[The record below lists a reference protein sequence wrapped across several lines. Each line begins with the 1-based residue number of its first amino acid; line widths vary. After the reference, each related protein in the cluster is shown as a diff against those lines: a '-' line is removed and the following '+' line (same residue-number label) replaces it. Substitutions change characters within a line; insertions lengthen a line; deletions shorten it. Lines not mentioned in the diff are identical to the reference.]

1 MRRRFSDAFY
11 NFVYDDFTSWYVEL
25 CKVKLNGDNEELKRN
40 TKAVLIKV
48 LKDIILMIYP
58 YTPFIAEEIYLALPG
73 HKESI
78 MLDSYPE
85 YDESLVYD
93 AESKI
98 VEDLIKMIKDVRAYK
113 VENNLAPNAKVNLT
127 LVSENI
133 DQELFTTYLTR
144 FAFAS
149 SVKFN
154 EASEGAVKVY
164 SVGQMIIEDN
174 VNKAE
179 LLEKI
184 EKEIARLNSEVA
196 RCEKMLSNPNFVSKA
211 PQAKI
216 EQETNKLN
224 AYKAELQTYLDKKAK
239 L

>member
-1 MRRRFSDAFY
+1 
-11 NFVYDDFTSWYVEL
+11 
-25 CKVKLNGDNEELKRN
+25 
-40 TKAVLIKV
+40 
-48 LKDIILMIYP
+48 
-58 YTPFIAEEIYLALPG
+58 
-73 HKESI
+73 
-78 MLDSYPE
+78 
-85 YDESLVYD
+85 
-93 AESKI
+93 
-98 VEDLIKMIKDVRAYK
+98 
-113 VENNLAPNAKVNLT
+113 
-127 LVSENI
+127 
-133 DQELFTTYLTR
+133 
-144 FAFAS
+144 
-149 SVKFN
+149 
-154 EASEGAVKVY
+154 
-164 SVGQMIIEDN
+164 MIIEDN